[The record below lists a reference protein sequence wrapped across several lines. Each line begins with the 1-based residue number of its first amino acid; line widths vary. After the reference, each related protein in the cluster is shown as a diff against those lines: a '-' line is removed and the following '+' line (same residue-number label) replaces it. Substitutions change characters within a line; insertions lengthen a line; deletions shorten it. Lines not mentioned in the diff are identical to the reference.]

1 MKKILLILSVSI
13 LSGCSTFKDLSDA
26 YLMKYDP
33 NEYQLI
39 TDIRSTASLSKTH
52 CDNADISNANS
63 VEISKKTYH
72 FKNFAQHLP
81 HNDKVVSASSE
92 LDKIA
97 QGLTLQY
104 KKGNVSPIFCKLKFE
119 NIEKSAEEM
128 QKTIGAKP
136 R

>member
-1 MKKILLILSVSI
+1 MKHILTVAVLMSLT
-13 LSGCSTFKDLSDA
+13 GCSTLMDA

-33 NEYQLI
+33 NEYQQI
-39 TDIRSTASLSKTH
+39 SDIRTTAFYGKAS
-52 CDNADISNANS
+52 CENADQAKQQAE
-63 VEISKKTYH
+63 VLSKKTYT
-72 FKNFAQHLP
+72 FKNYVEYLP
-81 HNDKVVSASSE
+81 HNDKVISASGE

-104 KKGNVSPIFCKLKFE
+104 QKGSVSNAFCKIKFDS
-119 NIEKSAEEM
+119 IEKSAEVM

>member
-1 MKKILLILSVSI
+1 MRHILTVGILISLT
-13 LSGCSTFKDLSDA
+13 GCSTLMDA

-33 NEYQLI
+33 NEYQQI
-39 TDIRSTASLSKTH
+39 SDIRTTAFYGKAS
-52 CDNADISNANS
+52 CENADQAKQQAE
-63 VEISKKTYH
+63 VLSKKTYT
-72 FKNFAQHLP
+72 FKNYVEYLP
-81 HNDKVVSASSE
+81 HNDKVISASGE

-104 KKGNVSPIFCKLKFE
+104 HKGSVSNAFCKIKFDS
-119 NIEKSAEEM
+119 IEKSAEVM

>member
-1 MKKILLILSVSI
+1 MRHILTVGILISLT
-13 LSGCSTFKDLSDA
+13 GCSTLMDA

-33 NEYQLI
+33 NEYQQI
-39 TDIRSTASLSKTH
+39 SDIRTTAFYGKAS
-52 CDNADISNANS
+52 CENADQAKQQAE
-63 VEISKKTYH
+63 VLSKKTYT
-72 FKNFAQHLP
+72 FKNYVEYLP
-81 HNDKVVSASSE
+81 HNDKVISASGE

-104 KKGNVSPIFCKLKFE
+104 QKGSVSNAFCKIKFDS
-119 NIEKSAEEM
+119 IEKSAEVM